1 MLDKLAYEFI
11 ETFDGIYTKYHCS
24 GCAHFC
30 TIERLGITEVIR
42 K

>member
-24 GCAHFC
+24 WLRTFARY
-30 TIERLGITEVIR
+30 ERLGITEVIR